1 MLQDTALVWG
11 DNFVNNHPNYTFNKF
26 AQTFCRRYHKVQM
39 DEQVYMTLQ
48 IIKQNLNER
57 VEEYY
62 GWIFNLASSFQHST
76 DNRLLNAFLK
86 VGLLPYLWVVTTS
99 MERGTLIQ
107 HLEVVVIYE
116 ENFIDANGNKVIL
129 KIYPIMKGEKK
140 KVEKPLTNAS
150 KWREECQ
157 YCKKFNH

>member
-1 MLQDTALVWG
+1 
-11 DNFVNNHPNYTFNKF
+11 
-26 AQTFCRRYHKVQM
+26 
-39 DEQVYMTLQ
+39 
-48 IIKQNLNER
+48 
-57 VEEYY
+57 
-62 GWIFNLASSFQHST
+62 
-76 DNRLLNAFLK
+76 LNAFLK

-150 KWREECQ
+150 K
-157 YCKKFNH
+157 